1 MLLLLCVVAP
11 QATLYFA
18 PVGWNSHSV
27 SPCPISW
34 CRFGVRWRFKPRRL
48 ISRSFASFRSF
59 DAAAAAVRIHHQ
71 QPAQWNATRCWGQQQ
86 QPGVVWTGKHRLLL
100 QSLFHIWGKIIHH
113 FTQHAMLYN
122 WLYSSSSSDSL
133 SNCVC
138 TGKRVRKH
146 PTILELQA
154 GPPVISLFLFAQ
166 LSSPDYSS
174 SFLYTQTRWQPFE
187 LCRFF
192 PFFSSPPLNDDD
204 EALVKKAQRFY
215 RPTNIQT
222 LCLCQSNGKSLFI
235 TDIIGT
241 LNGGGGRQHNQ
252 HTKKKTNSIAANS
265 RLFSVFFLREFF
277 LNISLKQFLSIH
289 FFPGRFLL

>member
-1 MLLLLCVVAP
+1 MRNSQKLPNRLLLLLGFFSGRTKEYSDGQSAFFISSLLCIRRFQTGSYQGSWEEANDQHLGFMLLLLCVVAP
-11 QATLYFA
+11 RATLYFA

-59 DAAAAAVRIHHQ
+59 DAAAEAVRIHHQ
-71 QPAQWNATRCWGQQQ
+71 QPAQWNATRCWGQQQQ

-192 PFFSSPPLNDDD
+192 PFFFISSS
-204 EALVKKAQRFY
+204 KWWWWSS
-215 RPTNIQT
+215 
-222 LCLCQSNGKSLFI
+222 CQKSSEVL
-235 TDIIGT
+235 
-241 LNGGGGRQHNQ
+241 
-252 HTKKKTNSIAANS
+252 
-265 RLFSVFFLREFF
+265 
-277 LNISLKQFLSIH
+277 
-289 FFPGRFLL
+289 